1 MTTQAGERR
10 KVRVG
15 RVVSDGMDKT
25 VVVAVER
32 RVQHR
37 LYGKSIRHLTK
48 FQAHDENNAYRVGD
62 VVRIT
67 ETRPLS
73 KTKRWRVTELL
84 VRQELPEIEPAVAA
98 EINAEEVTTASQRRR
113 GPTRAAQRAAARR
126 LAIGEAAP
134 VTAKAAMD
142 KPVAEAQETLAE
154 EPEAAAEQA
163 VAGESEAEVEEA
175 PAEEEAVAAEPE
187 AEVEEAPAE
196 EEAVAAEPEAEADE
210 APVEE
215 ETTEDTKE
223 EKGS

>member
-1 MTTQAGERR
+1 MTTQTGERR

-32 RVQHR
+32 RVSHR
-37 LYGKSIRHLTK
+37 FYGKTIRHLTK
-48 FQAHDENNAYRVGD
+48 FKAHDEQNAFRVGD

-98 EINAEEVTTASQRRR
+98 EVNIEEATASPQRRR
-113 GPTRAAQRAAARR
+113 GPTRAAVRAAARR
-126 LAIGEAAP
+126 AAAGETAPVAAKAPKAEAA
-134 VTAKAAMD
+134 V
-142 KPVAEAQETLAE
+142 
-154 EPEAAAEQA
+154 
-163 VAGESEAEVEEA
+163 EAEDA
-175 PAEEEAVAAEPE
+175 PAEEEAAAEEPE
-187 AEVEEAPAE
+187 AEAEEAPAE
-196 EEAVAAEPEAEADE
+196 DDAPAEDE
-210 APVEE
+210 
-215 ETTEDTKE
+215 TSEDTEE

>member
-1 MTTQAGERR
+1 MTTQTGERR

-32 RVQHR
+32 RVSHR
-37 LYGKSIRHLTK
+37 FYGKTVRHLTK
-48 FQAHDENNAYRVGD
+48 FKAHDEQNAFRVGD

-98 EINAEEVTTASQRRR
+98 EVNVEEANPQRRR
-113 GPTRAAQRAAARR
+113 GPTKAAVKAAARR
-126 LAIGEAAP
+126 AAAGGAAS
-134 VTAKAAMD
+134 VVAKAA
-142 KPVAEAQETLAE
+142 KAVKAPKAEA
-154 EPEAAAEQA
+154 
-163 VAGESEAEVEEA
+163 VVEAEDA
-175 PAEEEAVAAEPE
+175 SAEEEAV
-187 AEVEEAPAE
+187 VE
-196 EEAVAAEPEAEADE
+196 EPEAEA
-210 APVEE
+210 E
-215 ETTEDTKE
+215 ETPAEDDAPADTENAEDTEE